1 MLPFKADP
9 MHSDDIQLRIMKDS
23 FSRQFFRPLGLLLLL
38 MLFFSGAMAESAG
51 ANAIFLRVVS
61 GPAQGYTIKVQGAP
75 SASGFLVDLASL
87 ARALRL
93 GSVFD
98 GRRMQIDEAFGET
111 VTSCILDA
119 GSDFAVIGSAAG
131 DTPKRVIQLG
141 SAPVILQNR
150 LSMPVEQACRMFT
163 LWLGRPVRYVTPESR
178 IDASLGSRFPDASLQ
193 AVGKLDSDAASL
205 KSPQSSAPSAG
216 DSTSAQPLS
225 GKTVIDDIQVETR
238 ANGIVMRFA
247 ATGGMRRVSF
257 LRPDG
262 SGNLYLT
269 IENATGDPA
278 RLTKSYAGGVV
289 RSITPTLL
297 DGGAMQFTIAL
308 NAPAYRIKSSSF
320 RYDPLKNDYV
330 ISIMNDVDVEAIH
343 LSEKERRIQERLSRD
358 VNKWKLDAVVIDAG
372 HGGKDPG
379 AIGTRGTREKDVV
392 LNVAQDLGMFIRQK
406 WPDVRVI
413 YTRKDDT
420 FIPLKERGQVAN
432 RYGGKLFVSIHCN
445 STAGNS
451 RVRGPEVYIL
461 GPHKTDASLKVAMFE
476 NSVITEEENAA
487 ESYKGFSDEYLI
499 MSSMAQSAFAT
510 QSTEMAQD
518 VLRGLSRSGSN
529 NGLGVRQAGF
539 MVLWTPS
546 MPSILVETGYLSN
559 PAEESMLRDRKEQTS
574 IAYEIFQGLQ
584 LYRASYE
591 SRMTASARAVD

>member
-1 MLPFKADP
+1 MP
-9 MHSDDIQLRIMKDS
+9 IMKES
-23 FSRQFFRPLGLLLLL
+23 LSRQFFRPLG
-38 MLFFSGAMAESAG
+38 MVLFFLLFSYAAMAATGEKDSV
-51 ANAIFLRVVS
+51 FLRVTS
-61 GPAQGYTIKVQGAP
+61 GPGQEYTIKVQGTQ
-75 SASGFLVDLASL
+75 SERGFLVDLASF

-98 GRRMQIDEAFGET
+98 GKRMQIDEAFGST
-111 VTSCILDA
+111 VTSCVLDA

-131 DTPKRVIQLG
+131 DMPKRVIQLG

-150 LSMPVEQACRMFT
+150 LSMPVEQACRIFT
-163 LWLGRPVRYVTPESR
+163 LWLGRPVRYDGSESR
-178 IDASLGSRFPDASLQ
+178 IDASLGNRAPDASLQ
-193 AVGKLDSDAASL
+193 AVGRFDIDTSPDTAPL

-216 DSTSAQPLS
+216 DSTSSRPTE
-225 GKTVIDDIQVETR
+225 GKTLIYDVVVQTR
-238 ANGIVMRFA
+238 ANGVVIRFSA
-247 ATGGMRRVSF
+247 SGGMRRASF

-278 RLTKSYAGGVV
+278 RLAKSYQGGVV

-308 NAPAYRIKSSSF
+308 NVPAYRIKSSSF
-320 RYDPLKNDYV
+320 RYDPLKIDYV

-358 VNKWKLDAVVIDAG
+358 VDKWKLDAVVIDAG

-420 FIPLKERGQVAN
+420 FIPLKERGQIAN
-432 RYGGKLFVSIHCN
+432 RYGGKIFVSIHCN

-451 RVRGPEVYIL
+451 AVRGPEVYIL
-461 GPHKTDASLKVAMFE
+461 GTHKTDASLKVAMFE
-476 NSVITEEENAA
+476 NSVITSEENSA

-510 QSTEMAQD
+510 QSTELAQD
-518 VLRGLSRSGSN
+518 VLRGVGRSGSN

-559 PAEESMLRDRKEQTS
+559 PAEEALLRDRKDQTS

-584 LYRASYE
+584 QYRASYE
-591 SRMTASARAVD
+591 SRMTASARTGE

>member
-1 MLPFKADP
+1 MP
-9 MHSDDIQLRIMKDS
+9 IMKERL
-23 FSRQFFRPLGLLLLL
+23 SRQIFRPLGIV
-38 MLFFSGAMAESAG
+38 LFFLLFSYAAMAATGEKDSV
-51 ANAIFLRVVS
+51 FLRVTS
-61 GPAQGYTIKVQGAP
+61 GPGQEYTIKVQGTQ
-75 SASGFLVDLASL
+75 SERGFLIDLASF

-98 GRRMQIDEAFGET
+98 GRRMQIDEAFGST
-111 VTSCILDA
+111 VTSCVLEA

-141 SAPVILQNR
+141 SSPVIQQDR
-150 LSMPVEQACRMFT
+150 LSMQVEQACRMFT
-163 LWLGRPVRYVTPESR
+163 LWLGRPVRYDASESR
-178 IDASLGSRFPDASLQ
+178 IDASLGSRVPDASLQ
-193 AVGKLDSDAASL
+193 AVGRFDSDTSPDTAPL

-216 DSTSAQPLS
+216 DSTSSRPTE
-225 GKTVIDDIQVETR
+225 GKTLIYDVVVQTR
-238 ANGIVMRFA
+238 ANGVVIRFSA
-247 ATGGMRRVSF
+247 SGGMRRASF

-269 IENATGDPA
+269 IENAVGNPA
-278 RLTKSYAGGVV
+278 YLAKDYQAGVV

-308 NAPAYRIKSSSF
+308 NVPAYRIKSSSF

-358 VNKWKLDAVVIDAG
+358 VDKWKLDAVVIDAG

-420 FIPLKERGQVAN
+420 FIPLKERGQIAN

-445 STAGNS
+445 STAVNN

-476 NSVITEEENAA
+476 NSVITEEENSA

-510 QSTEMAQD
+510 QSTELAQD
-518 VLRGLSRSGSN
+518 VLRGVSRSGSN

-559 PAEESMLRDRKEQTS
+559 PAEEALLRDRKEQTS

-584 LYRASYE
+584 QYRASYE
-591 SRMTASARAVD
+591 SRMTASARMGE

>member
-1 MLPFKADP
+1 MP
-9 MHSDDIQLRIMKDS
+9 IMKERL
-23 FSRQFFRPLGLLLLL
+23 SRQIFRPLGIV
-38 MLFFSGAMAESAG
+38 LFFLLFSYAAMAATGEKDSV
-51 ANAIFLRVVS
+51 FLRVTS
-61 GPAQGYTIKVQGAP
+61 GPGQEYTIKVQGTQ
-75 SASGFLVDLASL
+75 SERGFLIDLASF

-98 GRRMQIDEAFGET
+98 GRRMQIDEAFGST
-111 VTSCILDA
+111 VTSCVLEA

-141 SAPVILQNR
+141 SSPVIQQDR
-150 LSMPVEQACRMFT
+150 LSMQVEQACRMFT
-163 LWLGRPVRYVTPESR
+163 LWLGRPVRYDASESR
-178 IDASLGSRFPDASLQ
+178 IDASLGSRVPDASLQ
-193 AVGKLDSDAASL
+193 AVGRFDSDTSPDTAPL

-216 DSTSAQPLS
+216 DSTSSRPTQ
-225 GKTVIDDIQVETR
+225 GKTLIDDVVVQTR
-238 ANGIVMRFA
+238 ANGVVIRFS
-247 ATGGMRRVSF
+247 ATGGMRRASF

-269 IENATGDPA
+269 IENAVGNPA
-278 RLTKSYAGGVV
+278 YLAKDYQAGVV

-308 NAPAYRIKSSSF
+308 NVPAYRIKSSSF

-358 VNKWKLDAVVIDAG
+358 VDKWKLDAVVIDAG

-420 FIPLKERGQVAN
+420 FIPLKERGQIAN

-445 STAGNS
+445 STAVNN

-476 NSVITEEENAA
+476 NSVITEEENSA

-510 QSTEMAQD
+510 QSTELAQD
-518 VLRGLSRSGSN
+518 VLRGVSRSGSN

-559 PAEESMLRDRKEQTS
+559 PAEEALLRDRKEQTS

-584 LYRASYE
+584 QYRASYE
-591 SRMTASARAVD
+591 SRMTASARMGE